1 MLLAQVYCPAVLT
14 LLPGTCSSWE
24 PTITQNPHLLTGK
37 ARVLHLGAVNLLK
50 SKANVLSP
58 GEAAQLSTFP
68 TDINQETGT
77 TTVNQIENSLLQIYT
92 ERKFSPSPL
101 IFT

>member
-50 SKANVLSP
+50 
-58 GEAAQLSTFP
+58 QMCF
-68 TDINQETGT
+68 
-77 TTVNQIENSLLQIYT
+77 LL
-92 ERKFSPSPL
+92 RKLHNCQHFQRILTKKQVPPL
-101 IFT
+101 